1 MIEIWNIIPTSLVE
15 GVMSLLENALCQ
27 ARDAFHAGWMMGHQI
42 TIFGHF

>member
-1 MIEIWNIIPTSLVE
+1 MIENWNIIPTSLVE
-15 GVMSLLENALCQ
+15 GVMSLLENAFCQ